1 MAHMQKSLSDLKNDE
16 LTDMIREF
24 DELYHEKGKSS
35 ISDAQYDQLKDEA
48 IKRGIADNI
57 GFPVG
62 SREAVKLPIHMG
74 SMSKI
79 KPDNFKALDRWKSK
93 FSGPYVIT
101 DKLDGV
107 SALLHERKMYKRGD
121 GTYGRDISYL
131 LQHIQ
136 GIPEN
141 LSSDIAVRGELVISK
156 IDFNVLVDSKSV
168 ASTSNP
174 RNTVAGLV
182 NSKNIKSNVLEAIS
196 FVAFEIFH
204 PRINQSDHYNYLK
217 ENGFKPVHTYLERN
231 IHIDCLTQ
239 ILKQRQKKSAF
250 QIDGLVA
257 SDASAMHLIPTSGN
271 PKHSFAFKLPMDVVE
286 TTVKH
291 IEWKISKDKLIKP
304 TVVFDTVTI
313 GGVKINRASGHNAK
327 NVLEA
332 QIGPGAAINVERSG
346 DVIPHITSVLKGTKP
361 NVPEVPY
368 IFNGIDFVVDEKEA
382 SDAIKRMIDLKSLQ
396 NTVNKLG
403 IDGLRESTTKK
414 LFDAGVTCLKDL
426 FALDYERLV
435 ALQIDG
441 FGHKKISSIISAIKK
456 SKDGLDCLSLMMASN
471 SFGKG
476 LSYKSLKLLQN
487 RFPKFLTET
496 TTEEQVIEIQGI
508 GTEMAKS
515 FINGIERFKKY
526 IRSNDLEHVCTKPS
540 KTIDEPKPKSGAL
553 QGMKVVFSSGKYDD
567 LKKIVEE
574 NGATISNSISKT
586 VNYLIMLDPSTNST
600 KKKKAIEQGIPILN
614 PDQFYDELGKFGLKV
629 ARD

>member
-1 MAHMQKSLSDLKNDE
+1 MAKIPKSLSDLKNDE
-16 LTDMIREF
+16 LTAMIREF
-24 DELYHEKGKSS
+24 DELYHEKGVSV
-35 ISDAQYDQLKDEA
+35 IDDAIYDKLKQESLS
-48 IKRGIADNI
+48 RGIADTI

-62 SREAVKLPIHMG
+62 SRDAVELPIHMG

-79 KPDNFKALDRWKSK
+79 KPDNVKALDRWKSK
-93 FSGPYVIT
+93 FPGPYVIT

-107 SALLHERKMYKRGD
+107 SALIHEGKMYTRGD
-121 GTYGRDISYL
+121 GTRGRDISHL

-182 NSKNIKSNVLEAIS
+182 NSKNMKSDVLEAIS
-196 FVAFEIFH
+196 FVAFEVFY
-204 PRINQSDHYNYLK
+204 PRINQSEHYNYLK
-217 ENGFKPVHTYLERN
+217 DNGFKPVHTYLERN

-286 TTVKH
+286 TTVKYV
-291 IEWKISKDKLIKP
+291 EWNISKDKLIKP
-304 TVVFDTVTI
+304 TVVFDAVTI
-313 GGVKINRASGHNAK
+313 GGVTISRASGHNAK

-332 QIGPGAAINVERSG
+332 EIGPGAAINVERSG
-346 DVIPHITSVLKGTKP
+346 DVIPHITSVLKGAKA
-361 NVPEVPY
+361 NLPEIPHV
-368 IFNGIDFVVDEKEA
+368 FNGIDFVVDEKEA

-403 IDGLRESTTKK
+403 IDGLRDSTTKK
-414 LFDAGVTCLKDL
+414 LFDAGITTLKDL
-426 FALDYERLV
+426 FAIDYEWLV
-435 ALQIDG
+435 ALRIDG
-441 FGHKKISSIISAIKK
+441 FGHKKISGIISAIEKAK
-456 SKDGLDCLSLMMASN
+456 ERLDCVSLMTASN
-471 SFGKG
+471 CFGKG

-487 RFPKFLTET
+487 RFPKSLTET
-496 TTEEQVIEIQGI
+496 PTEEQVIEIQGI

-515 FINGIERFKKY
+515 FINGIEKFKSY
-526 IRSNDLEHVCTKPS
+526 IRNNELAHVCTKS
-540 KTIDEPKPKSGAL
+540 KTIDESKPKSGAL
-553 QGMKVVFSSGKYDD
+553 QGMKIVFSSGKYDD

-586 VNYLIMLDPSTNST
+586 VNYLIMHDSATNST

>member
-1 MAHMQKSLSDLKNDE
+1 MAKIPKSLSDLKNDE
-16 LTDMIREF
+16 LTAMIREF
-24 DELYHEKGKSS
+24 DELYHEKGVSV
-35 ISDAQYDQLKDEA
+35 IDDEIYDKLKQESLN
-48 IKRGIADNI
+48 RGIAQNI

-62 SREAVKLPIHMG
+62 NREAVKLPIHMG

-79 KPDNFKALDRWKSK
+79 KPDHAKALDRWKAK
-93 FSGPYVIT
+93 FAGPYVIT
-101 DKLDGV
+101 DKLDGI
-107 SALLHERKMYKRGD
+107 SALIHGGKMYTRGD
-121 GTYGRDISYL
+121 GTHGRDISYL

-168 ASTSNP
+168 PSTSNP

-182 NSKNIKSNVLEAIS
+182 NSKNMKSDVLEAIS
-196 FVAFEIFH
+196 FVAFEVFY
-204 PRINQSDHYNYLK
+204 PRINQSDHYSYLK
-217 ENGFKPVHTYLERN
+217 ENGFKPVHTYLETN

-257 SDASAMHLIPTSGN
+257 SDASVIHLIPTSGN
-271 PKHSFAFKLPMDVVE
+271 PKQSFAFKLPMDVVE

-291 IEWKISKDKLIKP
+291 VEWNISKDKLIKP

-332 QIGPGAAINVERSG
+332 KIGPGAVIDVERSG
-346 DVIPHITSVLKGTKP
+346 DVIPHITSVLKGATL

-368 IFNGIDFVVDEKEA
+368 TFNGIDFVVVEEEA

-403 IDGLRESTTKK
+403 IDGLRDSTTKK
-414 LFDAGVTCLKDL
+414 LFDAGITTLKDL
-426 FALDYERLV
+426 FAIDYERLV
-435 ALQIDG
+435 ALRIDG
-441 FGHKKISSIISAIKK
+441 FGHKKISGIISAIEKAK
-456 SKDGLDCLSLMMASN
+456 ERLDCVSIMAASN
-471 SFGKG
+471 CFGKG
-476 LSYKSLKLLQN
+476 LSFKSLKTLQN

-496 TTEEQVIEIQGI
+496 PTEEQVIEIQGI
-508 GTEMAKS
+508 GTEMAKI
-515 FINGIERFKKY
+515 FINGIEKFKSY
-526 IRSNDLEHVCTKPS
+526 IRSNELAHVCTKS
-540 KTIDEPKPKSGAL
+540 KTIDESKPKSGAL
-553 QGMKVVFSSGKYDD
+553 KGMKIVFSSGKYDD

-586 VNYLIMLDPSTNST
+586 VKFLIMTDPSTNSG
-600 KKKKAIEQGIPILN
+600 KKKKAIEQGISIMN
-614 PDQFYDELGKFGLKV
+614 PDQFYDELRMKFGLKI